1 MIRKY
6 HPKLKRMLRDEKKVS
21 VQLGSENDMKELWD
35 ASNPDL
41 PHELRTGEFS
51 YPIEEWFGTI
61 VNDEGKA
68 RLVSVT
74 GHTIRNGKE
83 NQPYA
88 LVGGNKTHPEF
99 IRRGL
104 MTGARE
110 KNLSIIDNMPK
121 IAGYTSQGKASFS
134 SEQQPDSHP
143 VIPDEELDFFRD
155 RVGRKEGVVSWSL
168 IKQWKEILR
177 I

>member
-6 HPKLKRMLRDEKKVS
+6 HPKLKRMLRDEEKVS
-21 VQLGSENDMKELWD
+21 VQLGSENNMKELWD

-41 PHELRTGEFS
+41 PHELRTGELS

-99 IRRGL
+99 IRRRL
-104 MTGARE
+104 MAGARE
-110 KNLSIIDNMPK
+110 KNLSIISNMPK

-134 SEQQPDSHP
+134 SEEQPDSHP
-143 VIPDEELDFFRD
+143 IIPDEELDFFRD

>member
-6 HPKLKRMLRDEKKVS
+6 HPKLKRMLRDEEKVS